1 MRCCRVQHVQD
12 LPAVFSHTRDLR
24 VQPADPNPLAV
35 SSIPRGRLEPTDK
48 EFSPRWGNDSAM
60 EEVAHDPV
68 SRRPVVCVA
77 GVVMGA
83 KVAPRGRGVPTLEA
97 ETHLFM
103 PPSLLVSG
111 PAARDDPGARERC
124 GFVSTRPSRAR
135 PS

>member
-1 MRCCRVQHVQD
+1 PTSSLFPYTTLFR
-12 LPAVFSHTRDLR
+12 SR
-24 VQPADPNPLAV
+24 VQPAVGLHQRCRPQGDHCRDDPPAGATRNRLAV

-48 EFSPRWGNDSAM
+48 EFSPRWGHDSAM

-103 PPSLLVSG
+103 
-111 PAARDDPGARERC
+111 
-124 GFVSTRPSRAR
+124 
-135 PS
+135 